1 MSKLRLIQSE
11 VCPYAQRTHMCLL
24 EKSLKFEVIEIDL
37 SKKPAWFE
45 EISPYSKVPV
55 LQHDSLKLYESSIIN
70 EYLEERFREPS
81 LLPNRPADRAFAR
94 IWIDFDNVKFVPTF
108 YRVLLEQEPLKQQ
121 RLIDDMIAQFE
132 YIESDGLS
140 DNRNGIYWFGKR
152 ISLVDIAIYP
162 HFERLSVLK
171 YYRNIEIP
179 PSCTKLLEWLDA
191 MRERTSAQKTAHGD
205 AYHIQAYR
213 RYADGTAGGTT
224 AKDMKNQHK

>member
-191 MRERTSAQKTAHGD
+191 MRERTSAQKTAHDD